1 MIRNINSLI
10 NAIRRLIAILPKGRR
25 RGAALVFGVAL
36 LSGFFELL
44 GVFSVLPF
52 MTIVMN
58 PDAINKMGPLA
69 DIFAYFGFSGPR
81 RTVLAM
87 SVITVTSLLLTNVVS
102 ALSLW
107 TQSHYVAQVRAQI
120 SAELFRGFLRQPY
133 LFHVE
138 RDMPSLMRA
147 FYQDVDQAIGGFMNG
162 IFSFIAKSIIAI
174 SIFSLL
180 FYYEPWVAVGTGLV
194 LGGGYVLIFRLVK
207 GRQQKLGQLNRE
219 SYEMHHRSAS
229 EGLGGIKELKILQR
243 EEWIALNFERA
254 IKQYANVGAWSV
266 LLSSLPRYAIEI
278 MAFGGLVAITLFL
291 LVLGDWSRII
301 PTLSL
306 YALAGYRL
314 MPAFQQIYAAAG
326 TLEYTVSSVR
336 QLEEDLVLV
345 RGASGNTL
353 ILGHGAGSPEISFE
367 KHIRVSDVTFQYPKS
382 LNPVLNGLDFVIRKN
397 ESLGI
402 IGKTGSGKT
411 TLVDLL
417 IGLYEP
423 KSGFIQIDDATLD
436 QDNRSTWQSRIGYVP
451 QFIYLTNGTVSSNI
465 ALGLDPAEIDLE
477 AVYRA
482 ARMAQIDDFIKTLPN
497 GYDTIVGERGV
508 KLSGGQRQ
516 RIGIARALYHNP
528 DVLIFDE
535 ATSALDMQTENAVI
549 DAIKSLKSKMTI
561 ILIAHRLDTVKF
573 CDRLIMLDKGTIVAE
588 GSYNELFSK
597 SRDFQDFVNQP
608 EVMPA

>member
-1 MIRNINSLI
+1 MIRNINALFR
-10 NAIRRLIAILPKGRR
+10 AIRRLIAILPKDRR
-25 RGAALVFGVAL
+25 RGAVLVFGVAL

-69 DIFAYFGFSGPR
+69 DIFAFFGFSGPR

-87 SVITVTSLLLTNVVS
+87 SMITVTSLLLTNIIG

-107 TQSHYVAQVRAQI
+107 TQSNYVAQVRAQI

-162 IFSFIAKSIIAI
+162 LFSFIAKSIIAL

-194 LGGGYVLIFRLVK
+194 LGGGYVFIFRLLK
-207 GRQQKLGQLNRE
+207 GQQRKLGQLNRAA
-219 SYEMHHRSAS
+219 YETHHRRAS

-243 EEWIALNFERA
+243 EEWIAQSFERA
-254 IKQYANVGAWSV
+254 IKQNANVGAWNG
-266 LLSSLPRYAIEI
+266 LLSSLPRYAIEFL
-278 MAFGGLVAITLFL
+278 AFGGLVAITLFL

-326 TLEYTVSSVR
+326 TLEYTSSSVR
-336 QLEEDLVLV
+336 QLEEDLTLV
-345 RGASGNTL
+345 RGETGAPSK
-353 ILGHGAGSPEISFE
+353 LGSETGSPDISFQ
-367 KHIRVSDVTFQYPKS
+367 KQIRFSDVTFQYPKS
-382 LNPVLNGLDFVIRKN
+382 KYPVLNGLNLDILKN

-402 IGKTGSGKT
+402 VGKTGSGKT
-411 TLVDLL
+411 TLVDLI

-423 KSGFIQIDDATLD
+423 KSGLIKIDDVILD
-436 QDNRSTWQSRIGYVP
+436 RENCGLWQSRIGYVP

-465 ALGLDPAEIDLE
+465 ALGLNPAEIDME
-477 AVYRA
+477 AVRRA
-482 ARMAQIDDFIKTLPN
+482 AHMAQIDEFIKTLPD

-516 RIGIARALYHNP
+516 RIGIARALYHSP

-535 ATSALDMQTENAVI
+535 ATSALDMQTESAVI
-549 DAIKSLKSKMTI
+549 DAIKGLKSKMTI

-573 CDRLIMLDKGTIVAE
+573 CDRLIMLEKGTIVAE
-588 GSYNELFSK
+588 GSYDHLLSR
-597 SRDFQDFVNQP
+597 SRDFQSLVLTSS
-608 EVMPA
+608 A